1 MGNKGSCL
9 KLLPLM
15 AGAALLAGCASMG
28 RPEGGPRDVMPP
40 RYTGSSPGMSQTGV
54 RPRSLQIR
62 FDENVEVKDVLSKV
76 TVSPVQLT
84 PPQIVANGRTVSVE
98 FRDTLKSDETY
109 TIDFGDA
116 IQDLNEGNILDGF
129 SFDFSTGKT
138 IDSLRISGM
147 VLEARTLEPAQG
159 MLVGVH
165 SDLSDTALLKL
176 PFDRVSRTNQLGQ
189 FTVKNLKPGKYRVF
203 AVNDINRDYKWDR
216 SEDIAFYDVEVSPAV
231 TSIEVTDTLKDREGR
246 DSTVTHGGVKYLP
259 NDVFLPWFNEGYI
272 AQYLKNTARPERNRI
287 VVTVNAPTD
296 TLPRVKDIMTGRD
309 ASEWSLPDISAKG
322 DSLNFWITDPRILD
336 ADSLQLSVTY
346 QKPDSND
353 VLQWRTDTLWFNVP
367 SSMTHKALAKKA
379 EEDRKKLEKERE
391 KYKDRDTVIVS
402 PDSLPQFLAFN
413 PTQESGTTIE
423 VYNPLRFESPT
434 PLKPVAPGAVKLE
447 KAVDSLW
454 YPVPGVGFVP
464 DSLLP
469 VRAVMLRNDWEPGAK
484 YRLTVD
490 SLAVE
495 DIYGLKSRG
504 VRHEF
509 TVKSLDEYSNITFRI
524 SFMQPD
530 VAVDSL
536 PMVVELLDKSDRPV
550 AKRAVSDGFADFR
563 FVAPGE
569 YYARMFIDW
578 DGNGEYTT
586 GDVAS
591 HRQPEFT
598 FYYPKVLRL
607 KKNWDV
613 EQPWIVDELPLDAQK
628 PDKIKKNKVKKKN
641 PTDDTETDEEEE
653 EELPFGVNPFDDRR
667 NDRKNKNYQPGRTN
681 RNGITDNGFG
691 SLRNLRR

>member
-1 MGNKGSCL
+1 MSRKNSYL
-9 KLLPLM
+9 KLLPLV

-28 RPEGGPRDVMPP
+28 RPEGGPRDVAPP
-40 RYTGSSPGMSQTGV
+40 RYVSSTPGMSQTGV
-54 RPRSLQIR
+54 KPKSLQIH
-62 FDENVEVKDVLSKV
+62 FDENVEVKDVLTKV
-76 TVSPVQLT
+76 TISPVQLT
-84 PPQIVANGRTVSVE
+84 APQIVSNGRTVSVD
-98 FRDTLKSDETY
+98 FRDTLKPDETY

-129 SFDFSTGKT
+129 SFDFSTGKN

-165 SDLSDTALLKL
+165 SNLNDTALTKL

-216 SEDIAFYDVEVSPAV
+216 SEDVAFYDVEVSPTV
-231 TSIEVTDTLKDREGR
+231 TSIEVTDTLKDHEGR
-246 DSTVTHGGVKYLP
+246 DSMSTHGGVKYLP
-259 NDVFLPWFNEGYI
+259 NDVFLPWFNEGYL
-272 AQYLKNTARPERNRI
+272 AQYLKNTARPDRNRI
-287 VVTVNAPTD
+287 VVTINAPTD
-296 TLPRVKDIMTGRD
+296 TLPQVRDIRTGRE
-309 ASEWSLPDISAKG
+309 AKEWSLPDVSAKG
-322 DSLNFWITDPRILD
+322 DSLNFWITDPQILE

-367 SSMTHKALAKKA
+367 SSMTHKAMAEKA
-379 EEDRKKLEKERE
+379 EKERKKLEKERE

-402 PDSLPQFLAFN
+402 PDSVPHFLAFN
-413 PTQESGTTIE
+413 PTQESGPVLE
-423 VYNPLRFESPT
+423 VYNPLRIESPT
-434 PLKPVAPGAVKLE
+434 PLRPIPPEAVKLE
-447 KAVDSLW
+447 KEVDSLW
-454 YPVPGVGFVP
+454 YPVPGIKLES

-469 VRAVMLRNDWEPGAK
+469 VRAVMLKHAWEPGTK

-495 DIYGLKSRG
+495 DIYGLKSAG
-504 VRHEF
+504 VKHEF
-509 TVKSLDEYSNITFRI
+509 SVKSLDEYSNITFRI
-524 SFMQPD
+524 SFMQPG
-530 VAVDSL
+530 VEVDSL
-536 PMVVELLDKSDRPV
+536 PMIVELLDKNDQPV
-550 AKRAVSDGFADFR
+550 WRQPVSNGFADFR
-563 FVAPGE
+563 YVAPGE

-598 FYYPKVLRL
+598 FYYPKALNL

-628 PDKIKKNKVKKKN
+628 PAKIKKNKVKTKN
-641 PTDDTETDEEEE
+641 STEDTETDEEEE

-681 RNGITDNGFG
+681 RNGMNDNGFG